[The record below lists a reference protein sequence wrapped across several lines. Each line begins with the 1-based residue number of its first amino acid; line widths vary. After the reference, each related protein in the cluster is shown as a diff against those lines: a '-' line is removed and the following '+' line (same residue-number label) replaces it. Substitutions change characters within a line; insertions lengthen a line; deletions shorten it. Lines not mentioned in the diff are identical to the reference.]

1 MKCRFEFQVP
11 QSTCWLEET
20 QNRKKP
26 QKIHGNGALER
37 EKPKLTVSHI
47 CDWNGGKML
56 KMRPIFFTPFFP
68 AETFQHFTSGGKR
81 ASNAELVAFMRKVS
95 LSAFQKKTSQRGKEL
110 RRQQCHT
117 NKSAERETAWK
128 FQMNSSGTK
137 PRKWTRYDFRTKRSS
152 HPRASCSRNHSRGA
166 GKFAGN

>member
-1 MKCRFEFQVP
+1 MARGNSKQKKASKNTWKWGTREG
-11 QSTCWLEET
+11 EAET
-20 QNRKKP
+20 HRLSYLR
-26 QKIHGNGALER
+26 LER
-37 EKPKLTVSHI
+37 RENAKNAAH
-47 CDWNGGKML
+47 
-56 KMRPIFFTPFFP
+56 FFTPFFP

-117 NKSAERETAWK
+117 NKSAERETAWT
-128 FQMNSSGTK
+128 FQKNSSGTK